1 MGLVINHNLMA
12 MNTARN
18 LSTAYGRLAV
28 STQRL
33 SSGLRVNSGADDA
46 AGLAVRESMRAD
58 IAVINQGVRN
68 AGDAISMIQTGDG
81 ALSVI
86 DEKLIR
92 MKELAEQAA
101 TGTYSTTQRAIMD
114 SEYQAMA
121 AEIDRIAN
129 ATNFNGVRLLDGS
142 LSTLHGGSGMKIHF
156 GTGNSSAED
165 YYYIKMN
172 DMRATTTTGLQVG
185 GGATAEILAATTD
198 FASGGVVVASN
209 GAAGQ
214 YFAYSYDVSGDG
226 TTSLSDFAGFYGLA
240 TGTTLSGMIDL
251 LNQGTAARTY
261 LSFDAASGATMSQV
275 ASTYIT
281 VGNLQVWFMTADAMT
296 GGTSGWGAT
305 NGVGIS
311 LSSIMLISGASA
323 GASAGGSLGSAN
335 LLASALVDAI
345 NGAGTKSILALAS
358 GGTVML
364 VYKDPGYGGNGA
376 TVATGTITNS
386 IAFTS
391 TQLSGGGATW
401 AIAEVATQ
409 TDGAKYL
416 QLTGNDKGANYDIT
430 IQDANTISSTNLTA
444 LGWANAQTD
453 FAETEATGSGSW
465 NGADILTQSSAQLA
479 LAEITTAINTKD
491 AQRANLGALQNR
503 FQNTITNLQIQAE
516 NTQAAESRISDV
528 DVATEM
534 TNFTRNSILTQ
545 AATAML
551 AQANAMSR
559 LALQLLG
566 GGGGGL

>member
-18 LSTAYGRLAV
+18 LSIAYGRLAI

-46 AGLAVRESMRAD
+46 AGLAVRETMRAD

-68 AGDAISMIQTGDG
+68 AGDAISMIQTADG
-81 ALSVI
+81 ALSVV

-101 TGTYSTTQRAIMD
+101 TGTYSTAQRAIMD
-114 SEYQAMA
+114 GEYQAMA

-129 ATNFNGVRLLDGS
+129 ATNFNGVKLLDGS
-142 LSTLHGGSGMKIHF
+142 LSTLHASGMKIHF

-165 YYYIKMN
+165 YYYISMD
-172 DMRATTTTGLQVG
+172 DMRATASTGLQVG

-198 FASGGVVVASN
+198 FTSGGVAVASGGAS
-209 GAAGQ
+209 GQ
-214 YFAYSYDVSGDG
+214 YFAYSYDVSGVTSGD
-226 TTSLSDFAGFYGLA
+226 TTLSDFAGFYYLA
-240 TGTTLSGMIDL
+240 TGTTLDGMVDL

-261 LSFDAASGATMSQV
+261 MDLTLTSGIMSGQLALSG
-275 ASTYIT
+275 TYLT
-281 VGNLQVWFMTADAMT
+281 VGNLQVWFMSADKLTA
-296 GGTSGWGAT
+296 GISGWGAA
-305 NGVGIS
+305 NAVGID
-311 LSSIMLISGASA
+311 LVNITGTTSGNVIASA
-323 GASAGGSLGSAN
+323 I
-335 LLASALVDAI
+335 VDAI
-345 NGAGTKSILALAS
+345 NGTTKGNMWAVVGSGTELTS
-358 GGTVML
+358 GHTIML
-364 VYKDPGYGGNGA
+364 VYKDAGVAGNGA
-376 TVATGTITNS
+376 TVATGTVATGN
-386 IAFTS
+386 FTFSS
-391 TQLSGGGATW
+391 TTLSGGGETW

-409 TDGAKYL
+409 TDGNKYL

-430 IQDANTISSTNLTA
+430 IQSANTLSSGNLTA
-444 LGWANAQTD
+444 LGWGDAQGD
-453 FAETEATGSGSW
+453 FTETEATGSGSW
-465 NGADILTQSSAQLA
+465 DGADILTQSSAQDA
-479 LAEITTAINTKD
+479 MAQIATAINSKD
-491 AQRANLGALQNR
+491 SQRATLGAMQNR

-566 GGGGGL
+566 GGGGGI

>member
-1 MGLVINHNLMA
+1 MGVVINHNLMA

-18 LSTAYGRLAV
+18 LSIAYGRLAI

-46 AGLAVRESMRAD
+46 AGLAVRETMRAD

-68 AGDAISMIQTGDG
+68 AGDAISMIQTADG
-81 ALSVI
+81 ALSVV

-101 TGTYSTTQRAIMD
+101 TGTYSTAQRAIMD
-114 SEYQAMA
+114 GEYQAMA

-129 ATNFNGVRLLDGS
+129 ATNFNGVKLLDGS
-142 LSTLHGGSGMKIHF
+142 LSTLHASGMKIHF

-165 YYYIKMN
+165 YYYISMD

-185 GGATAEILAATTD
+185 GGATAEILAATQD
-198 FASGGVVVASN
+198 FASGGVVVVS
-209 GAAGQ
+209 GTQ
-214 YFAYSYDVSGDG
+214 YFAYSYDVSGVTSGD
-226 TTSLSDFAGFYGLA
+226 TTLSDFAGFYGLA
-240 TGTTLSGMIDL
+240 SGTTLSGMVAL

-261 LSFDAASGATMSQV
+261 NDFTAASGITAGQL

-281 VGNLQVWFMTADAMT
+281 VGNLQVWFMQSADAMT
-296 GGTSGWGAT
+296 GGATGYAGANAVNISISGA
-305 NGVGIS
+305 
-311 LSSIMLISGASA
+311 LLISGAVSA
-323 GASAGGSLGSAN
+323 VSAFV
-335 LLASALVDAI
+335 LASAVVDAV
-345 NGAGTKSILALAS
+345 NGTAKGNMWAVAS
-358 GGTVML
+358 GNTIMM
-364 VYKDPGYGGNGA
+364 VYKDPGVGGNGA
-376 TVATGTITNS
+376 TVATGTFLTATFS
-386 IAFTS
+386 S

-401 AIAEVATQ
+401 AIAAVATQ

-430 IQDANTISSTNLTA
+430 IQSAATLSSGNLTA
-444 LGWANAQTD
+444 LGWGDAQGD
-453 FAETEATGSGSW
+453 FSETEATGSGSW
-465 NGADILTQSSAQLA
+465 AGADILTQSTAQEA
-479 LAEITTAINTKD
+479 MAQIATAINSKD
-491 AQRANLGALQNR
+491 SQRATLGAMQNR

-528 DVATEM
+528 DIATEM

-566 GGGGGL
+566 GGGGGI

>member
-18 LSTAYGRLAV
+18 LSIAYGRLAI

-46 AGLAVRESMRAD
+46 AGLAVRETMRAD

-68 AGDAISMIQTGDG
+68 AGDAISMIQTADG
-81 ALSVI
+81 ALSVV

-101 TGTYSTTQRAIMD
+101 TGTYSTAQRAIMD
-114 SEYQAMA
+114 GEYQAMA

-129 ATNFNGVRLLDGS
+129 ATNFNGVKLLDGS
-142 LSTLHGGSGMKIHF
+142 LSTLHASGMKIHF

-165 YYYIKMN
+165 YYYISMD
-172 DMRATTTTGLQVG
+172 DMRATASTGLQVG

-198 FASGGVVVASN
+198 FTSGGVVIAS

-214 YFAYSYDVSGDG
+214 YFAYTYDVSGVTSGD
-226 TTSLSDFAGFYGLA
+226 TTLSDFAGFYYLA
-240 TGTTLSGMIDL
+240 SGTTLDGMVDL

-261 LSFDAASGATMSQV
+261 MDLTLTSGIMSGQLALSG
-275 ASTYIT
+275 TYLT
-281 VGNLQVWFMTADAMT
+281 VGNLQVWFMSATLLTASVT
-296 GGTSGWGAT
+296 GWNGANAVGIDLANITDSTSG
-305 NGVGIS
+305 NVI
-311 LSSIMLISGASA
+311 ASA
-323 GASAGGSLGSAN
+323 I
-335 LLASALVDAI
+335 VDAI
-345 NGAGTKSILALAS
+345 NGTTKGNMWAVVGSGTELTS
-358 GGTVML
+358 GHTIML
-364 VYKDPGYGGNGA
+364 VYKDAGVGGNGA
-376 TVATGTITNS
+376 TVATGTFLTATFS
-386 IAFTS
+386 S

-401 AIAEVATQ
+401 AIAAVATQ

-430 IQDANTISSTNLTA
+430 IQSAATLSSGNLTA
-444 LGWANAQTD
+444 LGWGDAQGD
-453 FAETEATGSGSW
+453 FSETEATGSGSW
-465 NGADILTQSSAQLA
+465 AGADILTQSTAQEA
-479 LAEITTAINTKD
+479 MAQIATAINSKD
-491 AQRANLGALQNR
+491 SQRATLGAMQNR

-566 GGGGGL
+566 GGGGGI

>member
-18 LSTAYGRLAV
+18 LSIAYSRLAT

-46 AGLAVRESMRAD
+46 AGLAVRETMRAD

-68 AGDAISMIQTGDG
+68 AGDAISLIQTADG
-81 ALSVI
+81 ALSVV

-101 TGTYSTTQRAIMD
+101 TGTYTTAQRTIMD

-129 ATNFNGVRLLDGS
+129 ATDFNGVKLLDGS
-142 LSTLHGGSGMKIHF
+142 LSTGSGMKIHF

-172 DMRATTTTGLQVG
+172 DMRATTATGLQVG

-198 FASGGVVVASN
+198 FTSGGVVIAS

-214 YFAYSYDVSGDG
+214 YFAYSYDVSGVTSGD
-226 TTSLSDFAGFYGLA
+226 TTLSDFAGFYYLA
-240 TGTTLSGMIDL
+240 SGATLDGMVDL

-261 LSFDAASGATMSQV
+261 LDVSALSGTTSAANLSG
-275 ASTYIT
+275 TYIT
-281 VGNLQVWFMTADAMT
+281 VGNLQVWFMSATLLTASVT
-296 GGTSGWGAT
+296 GWNGA
-305 NGVGIS
+305 NAVGID
-311 LSSIMLISGASA
+311 LANISA
-323 GASAGGSLGSAN
+323 GAGTTSAGWI
-335 LLASALVDAI
+335 ASAVVDAI
-345 NGAGTKSILALAS
+345 NGTTKGNMWAVQS

-364 VYKDPGYGGNGA
+364 VYKDGGVAGNGT
-376 TVATGTITNS
+376 TVATGTIGASNAITYS
-386 IAFTS
+386 S
-391 TQLSGGGATW
+391 TTLSGGGETW
-401 AIAEVATQ
+401 AIAEAATQ
-409 TDGAKYL
+409 TDGNKYL

-430 IQDANTISSTNLTA
+430 IQNANTISSGNLTA
-444 LGWANAQTD
+444 LAWADAQTD
-453 FAETEATGSGSW
+453 FTETEATGSGSW
-465 NGADILTQSSAQLA
+465 DGASILTQSSAQEA
-479 LAEITTAINTKD
+479 LGQIESAINSKD
-491 AQRANLGALQNR
+491 SQRASLGGLQNR

-566 GGGGGL
+566 GGGGV